1 MVKLGALVTVRN
13 SSKRLPEKMLK
24 EIKGNTKAIDV
35 IVERAKKTNAIVII
49 TTSTSLDD
57 NIFEEVAKMHN
68 VEIFRGSLTNKIKR
82 WHDCFKE
89 FNLDKAILID
99 GDDLSYDFEIGKR
112 ALKQLDSSTELIIHP
127 KDIVCGLF
135 TYAISKKGIEKL
147 FNMVQN
153 ENIDTD
159 VITKFLEK
167 ANLKSKHIELQEHEK
182 NKAVRLT
189 LDYTEDLEFFR
200 KMYQELD
207 TTTSSKNIIKY
218 LNEHKTLPLINFHK
232 QKDFLENQKKF
243 NMGVT

>member
-1 MVKLGALVTVRN
+1 M
-13 SSKRLPEKMLK
+13 
-24 EIKGNTKAIDV
+24 
-35 IVERAKKTNAIVII
+35 
-49 TTSTSLDD
+49 
-57 NIFEEVAKMHN
+57 
-68 VEIFRGSLTNKIKR
+68 
-82 WHDCFKE
+82 
-89 FNLDKAILID
+89 
-99 GDDLSYDFEIGKR
+99 
-112 ALKQLDSSTELIIHP
+112 
-127 KDIVCGLF
+127 CGLF